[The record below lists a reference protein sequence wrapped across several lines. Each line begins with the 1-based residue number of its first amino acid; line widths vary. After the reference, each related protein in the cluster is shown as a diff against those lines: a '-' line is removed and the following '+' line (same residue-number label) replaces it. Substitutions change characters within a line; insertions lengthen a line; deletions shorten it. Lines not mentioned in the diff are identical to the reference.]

1 MATHAEAEKAV
12 AAGQKLVDAAHQ
24 QYVTQTKGKPTPT
37 QKECDMIKAGASLV
51 EKEADGAAPE
61 PRYVT
66 RQMEAARAGGPAA
79 YSTRAASARS
89 PSGSAGSAAS

>member
-24 QYVTQTKGKPTPT
+24 QYLTQTKGKPTPT
-37 QKECDMIKAGASLV
+37 QKECDMIKAGAALV

-61 PRYVT
+61 PRYIT
-66 RQMEAARAGGPAA
+66 RAMEAARAGVQATA
-79 YSTRAASARS
+79 TTRVGR
-89 PSGSAGSAAS
+89 PPGGSAGSAAS

>member
-1 MATHAEAEKAV
+1 MATKAEAEKAV
-12 AAGQKLVDAAHQ
+12 AEGQKLVDAAHQ
-24 QYVTQTKGKPTPT
+24 QYLAQTKGKPTPT
-37 QKECDMIKAGASLV
+37 QMECNLIKAGAALV

-79 YSTRAASARS
+79 YATRAAGRA
-89 PSGSAGSAAS
+89 PGGSAGSAAS